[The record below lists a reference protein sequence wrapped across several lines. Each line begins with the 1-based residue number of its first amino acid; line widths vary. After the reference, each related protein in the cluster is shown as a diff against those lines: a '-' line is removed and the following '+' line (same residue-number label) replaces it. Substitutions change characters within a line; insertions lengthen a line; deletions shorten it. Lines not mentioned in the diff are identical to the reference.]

1 MNHEQYHSAAS
12 YIKERIAPHQPE
24 IGLVLGSG
32 LGGFVQQL
40 ENTITI
46 PFADIPN
53 WLQTT
58 VHGHQGKLVL
68 GQIADKWILV
78 QQGRSHFYEGYS
90 AQEITFPIRVMHYL
104 GIRSVI
110 LTNAAGGVNPSY
122 SAGDMMVL
130 NDHLYFAGLAG
141 HNPLIGFND
150 DSLGPRF
157 VGMVQSYDKSY
168 RLFAEQVAQ
177 ENHLPLHQGVYACVS
192 GPMFESPAE
201 IRALRILGADAVG
214 MSTIHEVV
222 VARHMGM
229 RVLAISSI
237 TNVAIDSI
245 ETPLETNHAEVL
257 EIGAKIVPR
266 LITLLHGVIGK
277 M

>member
-1 MNHEQYHSAAS
+1 MNHQQYHVTVA
-12 YIKERIAPHQPE
+12 YIKERIAPLQPQ

-32 LGGFVQQL
+32 LGGFVDQL
-40 ENTITI
+40 ENPIVI
-46 PFADIPN
+46 PFAEIPN

-58 VHGHQGKLVL
+58 VHGHRGRLIL
-68 GQIADKWILV
+68 GQIEGRWILV

-90 AQEITFPIRVMHYL
+90 AQEITFPIRVMHFL
-104 GIRSVI
+104 GIRTVI

-141 HNPLIGFND
+141 HNPLIGPND

-168 RLFAEQVAQ
+168 RLMAEQVARDQ
-177 ENHLPLHQGVYACVS
+177 QIPLHQGVYACVA

-201 IRALRILGADAVG
+201 IRALRMLGADAVG
-214 MSTIHEVV
+214 MSTIHEVL

-245 ETPLETNHAEVL
+245 DTPLETNHAEVL

-266 LITLLHGVIGK
+266 LITLLRGVLGK